1 MGTDAETE
9 LLLAAGTIE
18 ARFHS
23 GNPTPLD
30 CVRVQRDEWERL
42 KAGMVAVA
50 SMDGFISHR
59 AVLAVATRL
68 RSLASAARPA
78 SRSAYIRAAE
88 AIEGA
93 ISAAH
98 QPAEASPAVEL
109 APASGGLTW
118 FFAAERLPERSGDR
132 VLAHVATA
140 AGSEYATLAGEPEGW
155 QALDMATFW
164 RRTDG
169 THEWQHETAGDVVR
183 WAYVDTTSLIQGGE
197 PWV

>member
-9 LLLAAGTIE
+9 LLLAAGAIE

-30 CVRVQRDEWERL
+30 CVRVQRVEWERL
-42 KAGMVAVA
+42 KAGMDAVA
-50 SMDGFISHR
+50 SMEGFISHR

-68 RSLASAARPA
+68 RSLASAAWPA

-93 ISAAH
+93 ISAA
-98 QPAEASPAVEL
+98 QEASPAVEL

-132 VLAHVATA
+132 VFAHVATA

-155 QALDMATFW
+155 QAIDMATFW

-169 THEWQHETAGDVVR
+169 SHEWQHETAGDVVR